1 MLMKMTINECLL
13 DFLPEMLAAAEN
25 EQEEATAD
33 LCRRLL
39 ASGDARLAFWRV
51 MVVWCAEFD
60 GVAQH
65 LQRAVSRLL
74 DEPEAEFDVD
84 DVSTIH

>member
-1 MLMKMTINECLL
+1 MKMTINECLL

-33 LCRRLL
+33 LCKRLL
-39 ASGDARLAFWRV
+39 ASGEARLAFWRI
-51 MVVWCAEFD
+51 MVVWCAEYD
-60 GVAQH
+60 GVARQ
-65 LQRAVSRLL
+65 LQAAAARLVEAPDSGL
-74 DEPEAEFDVD
+74 DLD